1 MDPLLNLNRLNK
13 EDALSISS
21 SLLYSLKGYPQYSV
35 VSELSYLLDY
45 DSFIKMITYYGG
57 MTIRIPSAKEVND
70 MLKVLLLYQYYEV
83 ENYSWDKS
91 LRKIEA
97 SPEESSSYKNK
108 LIQLKKVL
116 KDQEVG
122 GRYYD

>member
-57 MTIRIPSAKEVND
+57 MTIRIPSAEEVND

-97 SPEESSSYKNK
+97 SPEESRSYKNK

>member
-57 MTIRIPSAKEVND
+57 MTIRIPSAEEVND

-83 ENYSWDKS
+83 EGCSWESS
-91 LRKIEA
+91 LRKIEV
-97 SPEESSSYKNK
+97 PFEESRSYKNK
-108 LIQLKKVL
+108 LTQLKKVL

-122 GRYYD
+122 GRHYE